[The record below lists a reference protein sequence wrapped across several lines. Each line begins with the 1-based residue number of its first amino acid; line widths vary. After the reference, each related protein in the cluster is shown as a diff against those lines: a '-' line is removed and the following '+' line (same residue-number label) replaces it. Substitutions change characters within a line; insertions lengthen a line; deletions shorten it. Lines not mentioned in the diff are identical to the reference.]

1 MQKVLTAEEMREVDR
16 LTTEKYGIPSL
27 IMMENAAHAAARVI
41 TEKLGGSVEGKSVL
55 VLCGK
60 GNNGGDGAALARILW
75 TMGASVEVYLFGKV
89 EDTKGDAR
97 VNFEILDKI
106 DPEVSFW
113 EIDEPMNLFSKNLYR
128 DSKVVIDAIFGTGLS
143 RQIKGELGDFVKAFA
158 VCQEQKDNVLL
169 ISLDIPSGLNSNLSD
184 TIYDH
189 FQADL
194 TVTFTAPKPS
204 NVLAPAYRY
213 NGDLVVANIGS
224 PPELID
230 SSPSQLYVAEKS
242 DAQKWLRKTEFTSDS
257 YKKKRGHALLV
268 AGSRQYAGAAVLC
281 ANACVQ
287 TGVGLVTLATPNSA
301 YYAVAPRLAPEI
313 MCSDFIETP
322 ANESIKQ
329 ISPLTAKA
337 DVVAIG
343 CGLRLIESK
352 EDSVPLVNWGNKK
365 DSAPDTESFIRNL
378 VKISKPLVIDAEAI
392 NVLSPFNIKGSET
405 APIVLTPHEGEF
417 LRLLGETDQ
426 GILADRVSA
435 VRDFSEKHNVIL
447 VLKGERTLI
456 GSPDGRVVVN
466 PTGNS
471 GLGKGG
477 NGDTLTG
484 IIAGFIAQT
493 ISEKN
498 YINPTFIAPTKI
510 DLIFEAV
517 VAAVYIGGLAGDIA
531 ERRFGKRIMNAS
543 DVRDCLKETM
553 EKINQ

>member
-1 MQKVLTAEEMREVDR
+1 MDIFDCLFCLNCGNLSIAMQKVLTAEEMREVDR

-27 IMMENAAHAAARVI
+27 ILMENAAHAAARVI

-113 EIDEPMNLFSKNLYR
+113 EIDEPMNLFSKNLYQ

-184 TIYDH
+184 SIYNH

-194 TVTFTAPKPS
+194 TVTFTAPKVANVFPPAS
-204 NVLAPAYRY
+204 NF
-213 NGDLVVANIGS
+213 NGELHVVNIGS

-230 SSPSQLYVAEKS
+230 NSPSKLFVSEKK
-242 DAQKWLRKTEFTSDS
+242 DAQDWLISTRVKKDS
-257 YKKKRGHALLV
+257 YKKTRGTALII
-268 AGSRQYAGAAVLC
+268 AGSAEFSGAAVLA
-281 ANACVQ
+281 ANACFSAG
-287 TGVGLVTLATPNSA
+287 TGMVTVAVPNSIKEI
-301 YYAVAPRLAPEI
+301 VAQKTSDEIIVKSLEKTDILAE
-313 MCSDFIETP
+313 
-322 ANESIKQ
+322 KV
-329 ISPLTAKA
+329 

-343 CGLRLIESK
+343 CGLNNEKKTHKLIRQTVENRHTPM
-352 EDSVPLVNWGNKK
+352 VL
-365 DSAPDTESFIRNL
+365 
-378 VKISKPLVIDAEAI
+378 DAEAL
-392 NVLSPFNIKGSET
+392 NALSPFDLQGSDEL
-405 APIVLTPHEGEF
+405 PLILTPHMGEF
-417 LRLLGETDQ
+417 KRLLGRET
-426 GILADRVSA
+426 GENKIAE
-435 VRDFSEKHNVIL
+435 VRDFSVKHNLIL
-447 VLKGERTLI
+447 VLKGERSLI
-456 GSPDGRVVVN
+456 ANPDGTVVIN
-466 PTGNS
+466 PTGNAGVS
-471 GLGKGG
+471 RAGA
-477 NGDTLTG
+477 GDTLAG
-484 IIAGFIAQT
+484 IITALLAQT
-493 ISEKN
+493 
-498 YINPTFIAPTKI
+498 FATKDVNI
-510 DLIFEAV
+510 ENAFQAV
-517 VAAVYIGGLAGDIA
+517 VAALFLAGETGDIA
-531 ERRFGKRIMNAS
+531 AEKFSQRLLTAS